1 MRCTP
6 CRMCLCRWHWLLWR
20 CAHCAWL
27 VVVPLRAGVVA
38 TVARDV
44 VARAVVVDAVRAI
57 VFVDAVRPAV
67 CTPVR
72 DVVTF
77 ALLRAVVARDCAPT
91 TPLARDTT
99 DCD

>member
-1 MRCTP
+1 MP
-6 CRMCLCRWHWLLWR
+6 NVFVPV
-20 CAHCAWL
+20 AL
-27 VVVPLRAGVVA
+27 VIVAVRALRVVLAVVPLRAGVVA

-67 CTPVR
+67 CAPVR

>member
-1 MRCTP
+1 MFVP
-6 CRMCLCRWHWLLWR
+6 V
-20 CAHCAWL
+20 AL
-27 VVVPLRAGVVA
+27 VIVA
-38 TVARDV
+38 
-44 VARAVVVDAVRAI
+44 ARALRVVLIIIPLHTNIITTITHNIITHTIIINTMRAI

-77 ALLRAVVARDCAPT
+77 TLLRAVVARDCAPT

>member
-1 MRCTP
+1 MFVPVALVIVAARAL
-6 CRMCLCRWHWLLWR
+6 RVV
-20 CAHCAWL
+20 L
-27 VVVPLRAGVVA
+27 VVVPLRAGVVEP
-38 TVARDV
+38 VARDV
-44 VARAVVVDAVRAI
+44 VARAVV
-57 VFVDAVRPAV
+57 VDAVRPAV

>member
-1 MRCTP
+1 MPNVFVPVALVIVVARAL
-6 CRMCLCRWHWLLWR
+6 RVV
-20 CAHCAWL
+20 L
-27 VVVPLRAGVVA
+27 VVVPLRAGVVEP
-38 TVARDV
+38 VARDV

-77 ALLRAVVARDCAPT
+77 ALLRAVVARDWAPT